1 MSNSYITEKALADS
15 IKKLMFSRS
24 INKITVKEVTDQCNI
39 NRRTFYNHFND
50 TYELLGWLYEH
61 EVIEELEQY
70 YNLEGW
76 KTAVRRVL
84 SYTLDNKIICLN
96 TFNSLGRDHLEKF
109 LYDIFCDAFRGVIED
124 LTKEMDISREAKEE
138 VARIFTI
145 AIVGE
150 FIIWLRDGLKE
161 DPESILERIDRM
173 MTGTLDSIFS
183 KNENLLK

>member
-15 IKKLMFSRS
+15 LKKLMLSRS
-24 INKITVKEVTDQCNI
+24 INKITVKEVTDQCNV

-50 TYELLGWLYEH
+50 TYELLGWIYEH

-96 TFNSLGRDHLEKF
+96 TFNSLGREHLEKF
-109 LYDIFCDAFRGVIED
+109 LYDIFCNAFRGVIED
-124 LTKEMDISREAKEE
+124 LTKEMNIEKEVKEE
-138 VARIFTI
+138 VARFFTI

-150 FIIWLRDGLKE
+150 FIIWLRNGLKE
-161 DPESILERIDRM
+161 DPESILERIDIM
-173 MTGTLDSIFS
+173 MSGTLYGILS
-183 KNENLLK
+183 KHNKNL